1 MDKHEVVRRAILE
14 LGYRERERIAGAS
27 MFAGKDWKP
36 ALAIDSTMFIHGRK
50 PVRVMAKDCAFGES
64 ERIKF
69 SQSIGVM
76 GLALKFDEH
85 KDGVSFYEVI

>member
-27 MFAGKDWKP
+27 MFVNKNWEP
-36 ALAIDSTMFIHGRK
+36 AIAIDSTMFTHGRK
-50 PVRVMAKDCAFGES
+50 PVRVMAKDRAFGES

-76 GLALKFDEH
+76 GLALKFEGRN
-85 KDGVSFYEVI
+85 DGVSLYEVI